1 MPRRQKEQREDKVN
15 RYIRQR
21 IHAARTERGMSQ
33 EQLARYL
40 EKSRVT
46 VSDLERG
53 RVRIGAADLAI
64 IAGALEKPIDF
75 FYPPPARGVEKDDL
89 SPAEQELV
97 LQASY
102 LSEDD
107 LRKLVAQARALA
119 ELSIEEDMSPR

>member
-53 RVRIGAADLAI
+53 RVRVGAADLAI

-75 FYPPPARGVEKDDL
+75 FYPPAARGVEKDDL